1 MTVPAWGLRTQIALL
16 VLSMLCVAQA
26 ISLWLFVDERS
37 MAVQAAIAAEAAGRA
52 ANVARFIEEAP
63 EDLHSEII
71 RAASSPLVRFELA
84 DTPDVTPDHRD
95 GGGAVEA
102 RVRALLEE
110 GFSRDIRV
118 YVHSTEQILH
128 PFANLP
134 PDRADLRGKL
144 MTGTI
149 AALEMEISVGLTG
162 GRWLNIGTRFER
174 PPIQWPWA
182 STASFVLT
190 AALLLIVSFWF
201 VLTRLTRP
209 LNTLAAASDRL
220 GRGVADGSLDVIGP
234 KEVRDLTSA
243 FNTMQDRLTRFV
255 ADRTQMLAALAH
267 DLRSPLT
274 AMRVHADMVD
284 DLEIADSLEVSLQE
298 MTDMVEA
305 TLDYARGVGRDEESI
320 RTDISE
326 LFTHMNLAQ
335 LVISDC
341 PSVIVTVKFSA
352 MRRAIRNLVDNAI
365 RYGGHATVSWREL
378 ESRVEILIEDNGPG
392 IPEDQIEQV
401 FAPYVRLETS
411 RSHKTGG
418 HGLGLS
424 IARSIILAHGGRV
437 ELSNSAKGG
446 LQAMICLPK
455 DGRTDA
461 GEQRLTQNPIPK
473 RVIAA

>member
-1 MTVPAWGLRTQIALL
+1 MNVRGWGLRTQIALL
-16 VLSMLCVAQA
+16 VLSILCVAQA

-71 RAASSPLVRFELA
+71 RAASSPLVRFDLA
-84 DTPDVTPDHRD
+84 EIPSVTSEHHDS
-95 GGGAVEA
+95 GGAVEA

-110 GFSRDIRV
+110 SFSRDIRV
-118 YVHSTEQILH
+118 YVHATEQIIQ

-134 PDRADLRGKL
+134 PERADLQGKL
-144 MTGTI
+144 MEGTI

-162 GRWLNIGTRFER
+162 GRWLNIGTHFER

-182 STASFVLT
+182 STASFILS
-190 AALLLIVSFWF
+190 AALLLTVSFWF
-201 VLTRLTRP
+201 LLTRLTGP

-220 GRGVADGSLDVIGP
+220 GRGAAEGELEVVGP

-255 ADRTQMLAALAH
+255 TDRTQMFAALAH

-274 AMRVHADMVD
+274 ALRVHSDMVD
-284 DLEIADSLEVSLQE
+284 DPEIADSLAISLQE

-320 RTDISE
+320 QIDVAD
-326 LFTHMNLAQ
+326 LFTHLNLAE
-335 LVISDC
+335 LTVDES
-341 PSVIVTVKFSA
+341 PSLRLTVKFSA

-365 RYGGHATVSWREL
+365 RYGGNAKVSWREL
-378 ESRVEILIEDNGPG
+378 EDTIEILIEDDGPG

-401 FAPYVRLETS
+401 FAPYARFETS
-411 RSHKTGG
+411 RSQKTGG

-424 IARSIILAHGGRV
+424 IARSIILAHGGNV
-437 ELSNSAKGG
+437 ELSNCVQGG
-446 LQAMICLPK
+446 LRATICLPK
-455 DGRTDA
+455 DTQTDA
-461 GEQRLTQNPIPK
+461 SGQQSPQNPIPK